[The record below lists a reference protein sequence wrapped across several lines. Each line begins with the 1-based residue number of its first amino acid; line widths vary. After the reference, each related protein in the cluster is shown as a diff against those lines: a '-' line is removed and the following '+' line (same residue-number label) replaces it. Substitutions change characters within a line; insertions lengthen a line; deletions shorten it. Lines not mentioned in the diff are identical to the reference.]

1 VTDAATADRIQFAFT
16 VLFHYVFPITTMG
29 LAPIIVYFKTM
40 HLRTGEEKY
49 SKAAQFWAR
58 IFGINF
64 AAGVVTGIPM
74 EFQFGTNWAAFSNF
88 AGGVVGQTLAME
100 GIFAFFLESGFLGL
114 FLFGEGRISPFLH
127 WLSALLLGLGAWLS
141 GFFITAT
148 DAWMQHPVGYTV
160 QNGRAH
166 LTSLWALLGNP
177 FAWWQYVHVINGAIV
192 AGCIGIAAIG
202 AFYLLA
208 RREADYEVARLF
220 VATGVVGGAIFSI
233 TQVFPTGDFNARN
246 VLQYQPPKQAA
257 YEGLFNS
264 QRNAPLSILGFPS
277 VEQHRL
283 LDPIEVP
290 GLLSFLSYGNTNRQ
304 VPGIDAFKASQVP
317 PVQITYYSYH
327 LMVGLGTL
335 FVAVCLLGVLLLLWG
350 RRLYD
355 QRWFLWILMLMLPLP
370 WLANLFGWTVSEV
383 GRQPWIVW
391 GLMPTSKGYSPTVVA
406 GETIFTTLVFAAIYL
421 LLGVLFLFLAGKQIA
436 LGTAGTVYTPEAELG
451 AQARAEGTI

>member
-16 VLFHYVFPITTMG
+16 ILFHYVFPITTMG

-40 HLRTGEEKY
+40 HLRTGEERY

-74 EFQFGTNWAAFSNF
+74 EFQFGTNWAAFANF

-114 FLFGEGRISPFLH
+114 FLFGEGRISPVLH
-127 WLSALLLGLGAWLS
+127 WLSALLLGFGAWLS

-148 DAWMQHPVGYTV
+148 NAWMQHPVGYTV
-160 QNGRAH
+160 VNGKAH
-166 LTSLWALLGNP
+166 LNSLWALLGNP
-177 FAWWQYVHVINGAIV
+177 FAWWQYVHVINGAV
-192 AGCIGIAAIG
+192 LAGCIGVAAIG

-208 RREADYEVARLF
+208 GREREYDMARLF
-220 VATGVVGGAIFSI
+220 VATGVVGAAIFSI

-246 VLQYQPPKQAA
+246 VLQYQPSKQAS
-257 YEGLFNS
+257 YEGLFTT
-264 QRNAPLSILGFPS
+264 QANAPEAILGFPS
-277 VEQHRL
+277 TEQHRL

-290 GLLSFLSYGNTNRQ
+290 GLLSFLSYGETSKK
-304 VPGIDAFKASQVP
+304 VPGMNAYRMSQLP
-317 PVQITYYSYH
+317 PVQITYYAYH
-327 LMVGLGTL
+327 AMIGLGTL
-335 FVAVCLLGVLLLLWG
+335 FVAVYLVGLLLLLWG
-350 RRLYD
+350 RRIYR
-355 QRWFLWILMLMLPLP
+355 QRWFLWIIMLMLPAP

-391 GLMPTSKGYSPTVVA
+391 GVLPTSKGNSPTVVA
-406 GETIFTTLVFAAIYL
+406 GETIFTTLVFSGIYL
-421 LLGVLFLFLAGKQIA
+421 LLGVLFLSLVGKQIA
-436 LGTAGTVYTPEAELG
+436 LGPESMVYTPEAELG
-451 AQARAEGTI
+451 AQARAEGTL